1 VAKIKEQM
9 RLRNFLSPTEG
20 ILGKKRKLSY
30 KVDVLL
36 FQYLVRK
43 EDREE
48 VLDRYGMVVDF
59 VKILP
64 GTSNP

>member
-1 VAKIKEQM
+1 VSKIKEQM

-20 ILGKKRKLSY
+20 ILGKKGKLSY
-30 KVDVLL
+30 RVNVLL
-36 FQYLVRK
+36 YQSRVRK

>member
-9 RLRNFLSPTEG
+9 WLKNFLSPTEG
-20 ILGKKRKLSY
+20 ILGKKGKLSY

-36 FQYLVRK
+36 YQSLVRQDDK
-43 EDREE
+43 EE
-48 VLDRYGMVVDF
+48 VVDLMG
-59 VKILP
+59 ILP